1 MECYLDC
8 VLKKSYRQ
16 KSSEGIFGRHSAVK
30 KGYMVAF
37 ASGES

>member
-1 MECYLDC
+1 VERYLDYIK
-8 VLKKSYRQ
+8 KKSYRQ
-16 KSSEGIFGRHSAVK
+16 KSSEGIFGRQSAVK